1 MLTITRTDLDHIVA
15 DAHSR
20 LPAEA
25 CGLIAGSIIEGGAQV
40 QKIYPLANLDASASH
55 FSLSPEDQFDV
66 ISDIRKNGFTLLGNY
81 HSHTKTAPFP
91 SPEDIRL
98 AYDHDAYYLILSLEF
113 DTPEL
118 KAFRLDKDIMVEVPL
133 EIAP

>member
-15 DAHSR
+15 DAHNR
-20 LPAEA
+20 LPAES
-25 CGLIAGSIIEGGAQV
+25 CGLIAGNMTEDGARI
-40 QKIYPLANLDASASH
+40 QKVYPLTNLDASASH

-66 ISDIRKNGFTLLGNY
+66 ISDIRKNRFTLLGNY

-113 DTPEL
+113 DNPDL
-118 KAFRLDKDIMVEVPL
+118 KAFRLAEGVMVEVPL